1 MTGTVRRLARW
12 AAMLAETLAAEI
24 RGGLAIPLP
33 VVALR
38 LAGAALLCALIGYER
53 ETGDHPAGLRTHML
67 VGVAAALYALITIS
81 MVEVYAGR
89 GDIIRMDPLRLAEAL
104 TAGVAFLAAGMIVL
118 SRGKVRHLTTGA
130 VMWLAAAVGLAAGYG
145 FWAIA
150 VMGAAARARDRRAEP
165 ALALGLSPLSP
176 QFLTLF
182 LSICVVHTLCMP
194 CA

>member
-1 MTGTVRRLARW
+1 MRRRGRPAAAVAAAGTRRRLARW

-38 LAGAALLCALIGYER
+38 LVGAALLCALIGYER

-67 VGVAAALYALITIS
+67 VGVAAALYALVTIS

-89 GDIIRMDPLRLAEAL
+89 GDVIRMDPLRLAEAL
-104 TAGVAFLAAGMIVL
+104 TSGVAFLAAGMIVL

-150 VMGAAARARDRRAEP
+150 VMGAV
-165 ALALGLSPLSP
+165 LGLAIVAMNRLWPW
-176 QFLTLF
+176 T
-182 LSICVVHTLCMP
+182 
-194 CA
+194 